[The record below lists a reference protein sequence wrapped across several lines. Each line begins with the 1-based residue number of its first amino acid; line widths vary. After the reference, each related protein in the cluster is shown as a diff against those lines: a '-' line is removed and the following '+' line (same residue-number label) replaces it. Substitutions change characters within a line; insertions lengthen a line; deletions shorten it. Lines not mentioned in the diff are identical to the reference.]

1 MILWD
6 GYIYFGIWIL
16 IDISFKR
23 KINNLFKIKFE
34 YILLLLLY
42 YFVFKLE
49 KVFKI
54 CRLNF
59 S

>member
-6 GYIYFGIWIL
+6 GYIYFGTWTL

-23 KINNLFKIKFE
+23 KTNNLSKIKPE
-34 YILLLLLY
+34 YILLLLLHH
-42 YFVFKLE
+42 FALKLE
-49 KVFKI
+49 KAFKI
-54 CRLNF
+54 CRSNF

>member
-23 KINNLFKIKFE
+23 KINNLFKIEFE
-34 YILLLLLY
+34 YIL
-42 YFVFKLE
+42 
-49 KVFKI
+49 
-54 CRLNF
+54 
-59 S
+59 